1 MRNFLVAIAVVSM
14 GFFSSCDKCKDKTC
28 ENAASCDKKTADCS
42 NVCVNGGTSDA
53 STGSCA
59 CTEFYNGGTCRNE
72 VRNDLKGDYT
82 GTLSIPGVGNFGT
95 SIAASNFGTD
105 ATAQSFKIAITL
117 APGSITN
124 IDVNGVLTAK
134 DSVIMPRTLVPL
146 TIMPGE
152 TEGYVSGTGYYL
164 NNKLIASMTIQG
176 KLSGFSLG
184 ATYSG
189 EK

>member
-1 MRNFLVAIAVVSM
+1 MRKLFLAIAVVSM

-59 CTEFYNGGTCRNE
+59 CTEFYNGGTCSNE
-72 VRNDLKGDYT
+72 VRNDYVGTYVGALAVGDELY
-82 GTLSIPGVGNFGT
+82 GT
-95 SIAASNFGTD
+95 SIVASNFGTD

-117 APGSITN
+117 AQGRISN
-124 IDVNGVLTAK
+124 IDVNGMLTAK
-134 DSVIMPRTLVPL
+134 DSVIMPRTLMPL

-152 TEGYVSGTGYYL
+152 TEGYVKGTGYYL
-164 NNKLIASMTIQG
+164 NNKLIALMTIQG